1 MAATAYTSQR
11 TVKYTILL
19 ALAFWSIGIAGLV
32 VRWNASPFPPPPA
45 YAAFPYGEI
54 RVGVD
59 PSYPPFGMDDGTK
72 VYGFEIDLGRAIAE
86 QIGMP
91 VRFVNLGF
99 DGLYDAL
106 RTDRADVILAGL
118 MIDPARM
125 REARYARPYFNNG
138 LLLVSPEEHPVPSM
152 EAAAGLQISTEFGSE
167 ADAELR
173 RWQRRIAGIVTLPY
187 EIPDYA
193 LDALRLG
200 LSDGAVVDTA
210 TFLLYRR
217 AYPDWQVSST
227 WITTIPLAPA
237 LRIDRLG
244 AWELVQRALE
254 ALEANGQLAEI
265 RERWF

>member
-1 MAATAYTSQR
+1 MAGASLTNQR
-11 TVKYTILL
+11 AIKPLILL
-19 ALAFWSIGIAGLV
+19 TLGFWSIGIVRLSL
-32 VRWNASPFPPPPA
+32 RWNASPLPPPPA

-72 VYGFEIDLGRAIAE
+72 VYGFEIDLGRAIAD
-86 QIGMP
+86 QIGLP

-118 MIDPARM
+118 MIDPART
-125 REARYARPYFNNG
+125 REVRYARPYFNNG
-138 LLLVSPEEHPVPSM
+138 LLLVSPAEHPLSSL
-152 EAAAGLQISTEFGSE
+152 EDASGLRISTEFGSE

-173 RWQRRIAGIVTLPY
+173 RWQRRIAGITTLPY

-193 LDALRLG
+193 LEALRLG

-217 AYPDWQVSST
+217 AHPDWQVGST
-227 WITTIPLAPA
+227 WITNIPLAPA

-254 ALEANGQLAEI
+254 TLEGNGQLAEI